1 MKRRL
6 AAIALGLFLS
16 PAAVAQQPAIVS
28 KPIAE
33 KKVTDLPSGP
43 LFWRVENFPTISE
56 AQAAY
61 SFHSLAVEAFGKVWL
76 FTLGQHGQASAGGVK
91 LADIGPLPLQ
101 IIAPEYLLRVN
112 EGSGV
117 PGSTTSVHTH
127 PGSEAYYVLSGEA
140 SQKTPHG
147 VSRIA
152 AGQTLAGHGADTVMQ
167 FMNSGTTDVSYFA
180 LFVVD
185 ATRPFTSP
193 AKFD

>member
-1 MKRRL
+1 MKRKNLL
-6 AAIALGLFLS
+6 AAIVLGLFLS
-16 PAAVAQQPAIVS
+16 QEAVAQQPAIVS

-33 KKVTDLPSGP
+33 KKVTDLPNGP
-43 LFWRVENFPTISE
+43 LFWRVENFPTIAD
-56 AQAAY
+56 AQAKAG
-61 SFHSLAVEAFGKVWL
+61 SHSLPP
-76 FTLGQHGQASAGGVK
+76 Q
-91 LADIGPLPLQ
+91 
-101 IIAPEYLLRVN
+101 YLLRVN

-140 SQKTPHG
+140 SQKTTHG
-147 VSRIA
+147 VSRIS

-167 FMNSGTTDVSYFA
+167 FMNSGTTNVSYFA

-185 ATRPFTSP
+185 GTKPFTSP